1 MGLLGDVHAEDLRL
15 EVALAWFR
23 TEVDRVACVGDV
35 VDGLGSDETCVS
47 RLTDVGATVVRG
59 NHERWLLEG
68 GQTPARLSSRSMD
81 TIRAWP
87 TSVPFDTRLGSLLL
101 CHGVGEDDMS
111 LLLPGQPR
119 AEATALIADVGDHA
133 LMVCGHTHVRMVRT
147 LARPSHPALTVLNV
161 GTLYRKDRPGFA
173 VLDDETATLQFFEVD
188 TERVHPGAVFHLTGG
203 SKAATA

>member
-23 TEVDRVACVGDV
+23 TEVDEIACVGDV

-68 GQTPARLSSRSMD
+68 GQTPERLSSRSMD
-81 TIRAWP
+81 TVRGWP

-101 CHGVGEDDMS
+101 CHG
-111 LLLPGQPR
+111 
-119 AEATALIADVGDHA
+119 IGDGLVA
-133 LMVCGHTHVRMVRT
+133 
-147 LARPSHPALTVLNV
+147 
-161 GTLYRKDRPGFA
+161 
-173 VLDDETATLQFFEVD
+173 
-188 TERVHPGAVFHLTGG
+188 GG
-203 SKAATA
+203 GRRQL